1 MRQPSRVASARA
13 LLGCLWMSLGLATA
27 CGGDDDG
34 VAGPDGSTG
43 AADGRAPD
51 PDAALATDCDAIP
64 AGPFTATRVL
74 DIVPNEDIAFD
85 DDGNMLW
92 NEFFAGIYRTGV
104 DGTTTLFVPDLR
116 FDASMRMTP
125 SGDLYVNDNQK
136 YELVR
141 IDPTGARDPVLKD
154 VDYPNGM
161 EVDPDGRIYFS
172 EPSIGRVSRY
182 DPATDERTTIASGLS
197 SPSGLSFN
205 PTFDLLYI
213 GGFGGD
219 GLKTVTIAP
228 DGTPGDPQ
236 PFADGIGSGNFS
248 GMAVDECGNLY
259 VGEYAGRIL
268 RIAPDGLSKKVIY
281 RDPGA
286 AIHNVQWPRGGDW
299 GATRLYVVLDSEEV
313 RVLDVGVRGKHF
325 W

>member
-1 MRQPSRVASARA
+1 MRQPSRVASALA

-27 CGGDDDG
+27 CGDDPA
-34 VAGPDGSTG
+34 AGPDGSTG
-43 AADGRAPD
+43 AADGRAPE
-51 PDAALATDCDAIP
+51 PDAAATDCDAIP

-92 NEFFAGIYRTGV
+92 NEFFAGIYRTRV

-125 SGDLYVNDNQK
+125 SGDLFVNDNQK

-141 IDPTGARDPVLKD
+141 IDPSGARDPVLKD
-154 VDYPNGM
+154 IDYPNGM
-161 EVDPDGRIYFS
+161 EVDQDGRIYFS

-182 DPATDERTTIASGLS
+182 DPATDERTTIASDLS

-219 GLKTVTIAP
+219 GLKTVAIAA

-268 RIAPDGLSKKVIY
+268 RIAPDGLSRTVIY

-286 AIHNVQWPRGGDW
+286 PIHNVQWSRGGDW
-299 GATRLYVVLDSEEV
+299 GATRLYVVLDGEEV
-313 RVLDVGVRGKHF
+313 RVLDVGVRGKLF